1 MTYYCERCLSEH
13 ESPDFVCT
21 ECDGGP
27 MTRKLTPTRLDE
39 IVAAADAATP
49 GPWEVIPATFEEGRR
64 IKTPAYELM
73 AVDIDA
79 PYLDRTDAEHI
90 ATMDPATTLALV
102 AEVRELRA
110 KVERVRALHQPAE
123 TVDDGGATFDP
134 TPCTCGHWDYTQ
146 CPDRRA
152 LGEEA

>member
-1 MTYYCERCLSEH
+1 
-13 ESPDFVCT
+13 
-21 ECDGGP
+21 

-39 IVAAADAATP
+39 IVAAAEEATP
-49 GPWEVIPATFEEGRR
+49 GPREVIPATFEEGRR

-90 ATMDPATTLALV
+90 AMMDPATTLALV

-110 KVERVRALHQPAE
+110 KVERVRLLHRENA
-123 TVDDGGATFDP
+123 
-134 TPCTCGHWDYTQ
+134 Y
-146 CPDRRA
+146 PDRPVSRCRDCDDVWPCETARA
-152 LGEEA
+152 LGEGA